1 MSSYLF
7 LAEAASGVV
16 PGTGGGV
23 WFPPQNSTIAKD
35 VDWLFFYI
43 YWLCVIFFFIIIGM
57 AGYFVMKYRHRG
69 PNTPKAD
76 HTFTHSNA
84 LELIWSV
91 IPCAFL
97 VPMFYW
103 GFTGYMDL
111 RTPPAGAY
119 EIRVTAMKWQWLFTY
134 PNGVVLGKLVVPQGQ
149 AVKLTMTSEDVLHS
163 LFIPVFRVK
172 QDVVPGRYTNL
183 WFNATQPGEFH
194 LFCTEYCGTKHSD
207 MITTVHVVK
216 PEEFLQVLE
225 DADKPATGQSVA
237 DWGKGQFAKFGCGQ
251 CHSIDGK
258 AGIGPTLKIGA
269 DTGFGSTRKLADGKD
284 QVMDENY
291 VKESILMPLAK
302 VRAGFAPEM
311 PPYQG
316 RAKDKHIDAII
327 EYMKT
332 LK

>member
-1 MSSYLF
+1 MF

-35 VDWLFFYI
+35 VDWLFFYV
-43 YWLCVIFFFIIIGM
+43 YWLSVIFFFIVIGS
-57 AGYFVMKYRHRG
+57 AAYFVMKYRHRG
-69 PNTPKAD
+69 PNSPKAD
-76 HTFTHSNA
+76 HTFTHSTA
-84 LELIWSV
+84 LELIWTI
-91 IPCAFL
+91 IPCTFL

-119 EIRVTAMKWQWLFTY
+119 EIRVTGMKWQWLFTY
-134 PNGVVLGKLVVPQGQ
+134 PNGVVIDKLLVPKGQ
-149 AVKLTMTSEDVLHS
+149 AVKLTMTSEDVLHCV
-163 LFIPVFRVK
+163 FIPVFRVK

-183 WFNATQPGEFH
+183 WFNATEAGEFN
-194 LFCTEYCGTKHSD
+194 LFCAEYCGTKHSD
-207 MITTVHVVK
+207 MHTTVLVVA
-216 PEEFLQVLE
+216 PEDFAKMLE
-225 DADKPATGQSVA
+225 ELDNKRPTETEAE
-237 DWGKGQFAKFGCGQ
+237 WGKAQFAKFGCGQ

-258 AGIGPTLKIGA
+258 TGIGPTFKIDA
-269 DTGFGSTRKLADGKD
+269 EHGFGSTRKLIDGKD

-291 VKESILMPLAK
+291 VHESILNPLAK
-302 VRAGFAPEM
+302 VRAGFAPVM

-316 RAKDKHIDAII
+316 RAKDKHIKAII